1 MHKRKEVYNMICTTP
16 KELLAEI
23 KKYMDLHDIQTKDLA
38 VNMKKSQQSVSQI
51 FQNGN
56 PKCSTIFEICEA
68 LNIYINV
75 DFKNKSDTE

>member
-1 MHKRKEVYNMICTTP
+1 MICSTP

-23 KKYMDLHDIQTKDLA
+23 KKYMDLHDIQIKDLA

-68 LNIYINV
+68 LDVSIDIN
-75 DFKNKSDTE
+75 FKNKSGTM

>member
-1 MHKRKEVYNMICTTP
+1 MICSTP

-23 KKYMDLHDIQTKDLA
+23 KKYMDLHDIQIKDLA

-68 LNIYINV
+68 LNISINI
-75 DFKNKSDTE
+75 DLINKSGTV

>member
-1 MHKRKEVYNMICTTP
+1 MICSTP

-23 KKYMDLHDIQTKDLA
+23 KKYMDLHDIQIKDLA

-56 PKCSTIFEICEA
+56 PKCSTIFEICKA
-68 LNIYINV
+68 LNISINI
-75 DFKNKSDTE
+75 DFINKSGTV

>member
-1 MHKRKEVYNMICTTP
+1 MICLTP

-23 KKYMDLHDIQTKDLA
+23 KKYMDLHDIQIKDLA
-38 VNMKKSQQSVSQI
+38 VNMKKSQQSISQI

-68 LNIYINV
+68 LNINV
-75 DFKNKSDTE
+75 DIDFKNKSDTE